1 MIVDTENEPV
11 EVDAAGPVSGAL
23 LRALHMS
30 DVRFEL
36 DAGRAGVDLLCLRG
50 SEGAP
55 NRARIKIFTPRSGTT
70 VAFVYKDS
78 QSPLSTDRF
87 AYGAL
92 VLKNRPASDE
102 ETVALIEYLA
112 SGFHP
117 ELRPPTL
124 KRAFPFDV
132 PR

>member
-1 MIVDTENEPV
+1 MIVDAAHQPV
-11 EVDAAGPVSGAL
+11 EVDADGPVSGAL
-23 LRALHMS
+23 IYALHMS
-30 DVRFEL
+30 DIRFQL
-36 DAGRAGVDLLCLRG
+36 DGERAGVDMLCLRG
-50 SEGAP
+50 SEAAP
-55 NRARIKIFTPRSGTT
+55 NRARIKIFTPRLGTT
-70 VAFVYKDS
+70 VAFAYKDA
-78 QSPLSTDRF
+78 QTPLSTDRF

-92 VLKNRPASDE
+92 VLKNRPASGE
-102 ETVALIEYLA
+102 ETAALIEYLA